1 MVWHLI
7 VADAHGNA
15 LEEVVNATARQ
26 FMFLLRDTS
35 TVTFTMNAMDDQAD
49 AIVELQTDCILYRDT
64 QLLYRGR
71 FGSSSD
77 TLGSPGGQAAG
88 GEPDAH
94 TVQFSAIDYR
104 GMLAFRIIP
113 DPDTIYTGM
122 AQEDIAWTMINT
134 SETRLPGAFGVT
146 RGTGLPSV
154 QRTYTATAGS
164 LVGDNINAVSQLD
177 AGFDWAIDPTLKF
190 NTWPIPSQ
198 GVYNQLGRGN
208 AQGMTLVY
216 GDNVMAAQRTRD
228 ATKYANLIRYT
239 GGTPSGANTPLVS
252 TVNIA
257 SNPMYEANFN
267 LRSRWEA
274 IDSNTNLMDQASN
287 DAAALGDLVLRA
299 AAIPAYTLTLTP
311 GWWNPGILWLGDL
324 VNVIVVHGR
333 LNENFIGRVSEVD
346 VYLGDD
352 AGEETVV
359 VTVGPLLG
367 SLLTR
372 VRTTERKM
380 MQIAKRV

>member
-1 MVWHLI
+1 
-7 VADAHGNA
+7 
-15 LEEVVNATARQ
+15 
-26 FMFLLRDTS
+26 
-35 TVTFTMNAMDDQAD
+35 
-49 AIVELQTDCILYRDT
+49 
-64 QLLYRGR
+64 
-71 FGSSSD
+71 
-77 TLGSPGGQAAG
+77 
-88 GEPDAH
+88 
-94 TVQFSAIDYR
+94 
-104 GMLAFRIIP
+104 
-113 DPDTIYTGM
+113 
-122 AQEDIAWTMINT
+122 
-134 SETRLPGAFGVT
+134 
-146 RGTGLPSV
+146 
-154 QRTYTATAGS
+154 
-164 LVGDNINAVSQLD
+164 
-177 AGFDWAIDPTLKF
+177 
-190 NTWPIPSQ
+190 
-198 GVYNQLGRGN
+198 
-208 AQGMTLVY
+208 
-216 GDNVMAAQRTRD
+216 
-228 ATKYANLIRYT
+228 
-239 GGTPSGANTPLVS
+239 VS

-372 VRTTERKM
+372 VRATERKM